1 MKINPFRPNSPCKP
15 GMFVGR
21 YEQIEKI
28 ENCLLLTKA
37 NRGVSFLLTGERGI
51 GKTSLLTLIKYFAEG
66 HIEVNKQKLNFL
78 VIETDIDP
86 KTTQSGLIK
95 KIEIGLRRK
104 LAKTEKTRNFFK
116 ESWNFIKNL
125 EVAGTKFNANS
136 NTDAEVF
143 FEEFSYSLA
152 DTINRITENKDKLF
166 DSTYDGVLIMLD
178 EADHAS
184 EELNIGAFIKLI
196 LERIQKEGC
205 EKLMFGV
212 AGLPETREKLYQSH
226 PSSLRVFE
234 ELELD
239 RLSKTESKE
248 VIDNCKNEYKKLN
261 NSELGMEKEAES
273 LLVYVSEGFP
283 HFIHQYGFCAFE
295 TSNEQKITKDD
306 VLKGATGKKGAIAM
320 LGNKYYTDDYYN
332 KIRGDSYREVLN
344 IMSKKLDDWITK
356 DEIRKEYTGTESQL
370 SNAIKALIDRKI
382 ILPKAGVRGTYR
394 LQDKGFAW
402 WIMLTCQQEEN

>member
-21 YEQIEKI
+21 YDQIKKI
-28 ENCLLLTKA
+28 ENCLLLTRA
-37 NRGVSFLLTGERGI
+37 NRAVSFLLTGERGI

-66 HIEVNKQKLNFL
+66 EIEVNKQKLNFL

-86 KTTQSGLIK
+86 RTTQSGLIK

-104 LAKTEKTRNFFK
+104 LAKSEKTRNFFK
-116 ESWNFIKNL
+116 ESWSFIKNL
-125 EVAGTKFNANS
+125 EVAGTKFNSNS
-136 NTDAEVF
+136 NTDLEVF

-152 DTINRITENKDKLF
+152 DTINRITENKDNLF
-166 DSTYDGVLIMLD
+166 DSKYDGVLIMLD
-178 EADHAS
+178 ETDHAS
-184 EELNIGAFIKLI
+184 EELNLGSFIKIL

-212 AGLPETREKLYQSH
+212 AGLPETREILYQSH

-248 VIDNCKNEYKKLN
+248 VLNNCKNEYKSLN
-261 NSELGMEKEAES
+261 ISELDMVKEAES
-273 LLVYVSEGFP
+273 LLIHVSEGFP

-295 TSNEQKITKDD
+295 VSNGKKITRDN

-320 LGNKYYTDDYYN
+320 LGNKYYRDDYYN

-344 IMSKKLDDWITK
+344 IMSQKLDDWITK
-356 DEIRKEYTGTESQL
+356 DEIRKKYTGTESQL
-370 SNAIKALIDRKI
+370 SNALKALIDRKI
-382 ILPKAGVRGTYR
+382 ILPKAGVRGEYR

-402 WIMLTCQQEEN
+402 WIMLTCQQEE

>member
-1 MKINPFRPNSPCKP
+1 
-15 GMFVGR
+15 MFVGR